1 MAFRLAVASD
11 THLNYV
17 SSGEAT
23 ELGTSAS
30 KLHGADALLL
40 CGDISEATTVEQ
52 ALIDVD
58 AGFHRPIFAVLGNH
72 DYYGGSFAGVH
83 AKLAVLSKR
92 HPRITWLRTAGVV
105 ALTPTTALVGI
116 DGLTDCVHGQ
126 PLAGAARMNDGKYI
140 ADLRGLEMM
149 RKVEVMFS
157 RAKVDVAALERNLT
171 KALRKFNEVIV
182 ATHVP
187 PFPEMASEKPVD
199 VQSWYV
205 ARLMG
210 EMLIK
215 VAAKFPT
222 KRIRV
227 RCGHVHRSIA
237 INPAPNLSVTA
248 GLAEYRYPAIHTT
261 LELQ

>member
-1 MAFRLAVASD
+1 MAFRLAVSSD

-23 ELGTSAS
+23 ELGMSAS

-52 ALIDVD
+52 ALLDVD

-72 DYYGGSFAGVH
+72 DYYGGSFAEVH
-83 AKLAVLSKR
+83 AKLAALSKR

-116 DGLTDCVHGQ
+116 DGLADCAHGQ
-126 PLAGAARMNDGKYI
+126 PLAGAGVINDCRLI
-140 ADLRGLEMM
+140 QDLRGMDPI
-149 RKVEVMFS
+149 RKVEIMLAK
-157 RAKVDVAALERNLT
+157 AKVDVAVLERNLV

-187 PFPEMASEKPVD
+187 PFPEMASEKPDD
-199 VQSWYV
+199 VRSWYV

-210 EMLIK
+210 DMLIR
-215 VAAKFPT
+215 VADKFPK

-227 RCGHVHRSIA
+227 RCGHVHRTMT
-237 INPAPNLSVTA
+237 INPAPNLTVSSGEA
-248 GLAEYRYPAIHTT
+248 AYSYPAIHTT